1 MFLSLECCIL
11 KSIFVHGITSRYKL
25 YFLPGGYVSAHGLT
39 YVITCPG
46 SQAFSPPKPP
56 YSCPTGQVG
65 LFWAFWPWSRQQRQR
80 DAEQGRGVESQSVY
94 SSRAARDRRWSLSWP
109 AGPAGHYCRA
119 AGHMQGVLC
128 DPGQPSGLGCVVTGE
143 SKCPRDPFPQPVG
156 EREAL
161 IKRQTQTGACT
172 FLFPFLEPACS
183 ENVSWKQEPWGVYAD
198 FQWLPKPH
206 A

>member
-1 MFLSLECCIL
+1 M
-11 KSIFVHGITSRYKL
+11 
-25 YFLPGGYVSAHGLT
+25 SAHGLT

-65 LFWAFWPWSRQQRQR
+65 LFWAFWPWSRQQRQH

-94 SSRAARDRRWSLSWP
+94 PSRAARDRRWSLSWP
-109 AGPAGHYCRA
+109 AGPAGHCCRA

-143 SKCPRDPFPQPVG
+143 SKCPRDPSPQP
-156 EREAL
+156 
-161 IKRQTQTGACT
+161 
-172 FLFPFLEPACS
+172 
-183 ENVSWKQEPWGVYAD
+183 YAD
-198 FQWLPKPH
+198 WSCHHRRPAGGWTHGKAVTGQFPCAHSSWPCAKPWRPRGSGH
-206 A
+206 HTSLHFPAETGKRRSARCGWRSAVRCSRQGPAG